1 MRFKSK
7 VGIVTGAGGGI
18 GEGYAKALARE
29 GAHVVIAEIDAAKG
43 QQVADAINQAR
54 NNEGGSALFVHV
66 DISSPESVATMAD
79 ATMKAFGRIDYLVN
93 NAALFGGMKVTG
105 CLDTDWDYYTK
116 FMNINFHGALLA
128 TRAVVPFM
136 KAQGGAIVNQSST
149 AAYMSTGPYSV
160 AKLALNGL
168 TFALARELGPMN
180 IRINGIAPGPTDTA
194 ALHSVV
200 PDEYIAGMT
209 AQMPLAR
216 LGTPKDMADAMLFL
230 LSDEASWITGHI
242 LNVDGGQWMR
252 V

>member
-1 MRFKSK
+1 MRFKGK
-7 VGIVTGAGGGI
+7 VGIVTGSGGGI
-18 GEGYAKALARE
+18 GEGYARALAKE

-43 QQVADAINQAR
+43 AEVAASITSG
-54 NNEGGSALFVHV
+54 GGSAKFIKV
-66 DISSPESVATMAD
+66 DISSKESTEAMA
-79 ATMKAFGRIDYLVN
+79 AETMKAFGRIDYLVN
-93 NAALFGGMKVTG
+93 NAALFGGMRVTG
-105 CLDTDWDYYTK
+105 CLDTDWDYYTT

-128 TRAVVPFM
+128 TRAVVPHM
-136 KAQGGAIVNQSST
+136 KAQGGAIINQSST

-168 TFALARELGPMN
+168 TFALARELGPLN
-180 IRINGIAPGPTDTA
+180 IRINGIAPGPTDTS

-200 PDEYIAGMT
+200 PDEYIKGMV
-209 AQMPLAR
+209 AAIPLAR
-216 LGTPKDMADAMLFL
+216 LGQPKDMADAMLFL